1 MGGVLLRPGSVEVL
15 LLDLCLLSFG
25 LGILEVFLVLL
36 LLFFLGLL
44 AVFVFLNVLARS
56 WRILSLQ
63 WWKIYFGLQV

>member
-1 MGGVLLRPGSVEVL
+1 MGVLLRPGSIEVL
-15 LLDLCLLSFG
+15 LLDLRLLSFG

-44 AVFVFLNVLARS
+44 AIFVLLSVLLWS

-63 WWKIYFGLQV
+63 WWRIYFGFQV